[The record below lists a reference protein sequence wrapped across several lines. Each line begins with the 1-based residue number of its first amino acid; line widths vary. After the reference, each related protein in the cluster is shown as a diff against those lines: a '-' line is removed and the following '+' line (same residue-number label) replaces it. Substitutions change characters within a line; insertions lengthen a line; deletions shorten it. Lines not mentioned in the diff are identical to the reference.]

1 MCVVNR
7 RTLLLQVFGIVFMSV
22 LCSRGLAM
30 MSAALM
36 PSFQSSCFF
45 SQTLFSLFIMS
56 AGFFI
61 NLDNILTGEN
71 ASLPQADWC

>member
-1 MCVVNR
+1 V
-7 RTLLLQVFGIVFMSV
+7 TLTLTLVPKVFGIVFLSV
-22 LCSRGLAM
+22 LCSRGIAM

-45 SQTLFSLFIMS
+45 AQTLFSFFIMS

-61 NLDNILTGEN
+61 NLDNILSGIV
-71 ASLPQADWC
+71 SMGRMIH